1 MKMITLSIQL
11 RAACKILIGEILV
24 CLKDF
29 HVSGSAG
36 LVGYTQWSI
45 ALLSRSSYY
54 VEWQY
59 RKVLR
64 GTFLLDFHVD
74 DNLTY
79 V

>member
-36 LVGYTQWSI
+36 LVGSTMVNSFI
-45 ALLSRSSYY
+45 VTVLLLCGMT
-54 VEWQY
+54 V
-59 RKVLR
+59 
-64 GTFLLDFHVD
+64 
-74 DNLTY
+74 
-79 V
+79 